1 MRLVMRFT
9 MILKVIEIDKNRLP
23 DFSLLEFEN
32 KKSGMNDPLH
42 DSGDLLPFLEDFLAD
57 PPEIDWLNLESEVN
71 DVMRSELARQ
81 NSDFDSSSTTLSPKN
96 KSLSTS
102 AMKSYDDQRSLGAS
116 TVMIPVENH
125 VAHEYETGTAINDKN
140 KKGEEHDFSK
150 ETDQVKAD
158 TPGVLTEKIGRYRV
172 LQAMVYHHRRK
183 YNGNLEVPFVLSD
196 LYAEYPEVK
205 KIVQDGHSAIQNT
218 LRSRNYLSQPDNK
231 RGTGNY
237 WLTPKGVEYAMNQ
250 GW

>member
-1 MRLVMRFT
+1 
-9 MILKVIEIDKNRLP
+9 
-23 DFSLLEFEN
+23 
-32 KKSGMNDPLH
+32 MNDPLH
-42 DSGDLLPFLEDFLAD
+42 DSGDLLPLLEDFLAD
-57 PPEIDWLNLESEVN
+57 LPEIDWLDLESEVN
-71 DVMRSELARQ
+71 DVMRSELACQ
-81 NSDFDSSSTTLSPKN
+81 NSDLDSSSTTLSPQN
-96 KSLSTS
+96 ESLSTS
-102 AMKSYDDQRSLGAS
+102 AMKSYDDQQSLGAP
-116 TVMIPVENH
+116 TVMIPVE
-125 VAHEYETGTAINDKN
+125 TGTAISDKSE
-140 KKGEEHDFSK
+140 KGEEHAFPK
-150 ETDQVKAD
+150 EIDQVKAD

-218 LRSRNYLSQPDNK
+218 LRGRNYLSQPDNK

-237 WLTPKGVEYAMNQ
+237 WLTPKGVEYARNQ